1 MIHVFSYRDKNYIYD
16 VGSGSLHE
24 CDKTTADYLKAKEEG
39 QDVDITYIS
48 DEEIKN
54 ILADVEGLKEQG
66 LLFKDEVNTYPM
78 KSDEVKALCIH
89 ICHDCNFRCRYCFAD
104 EGAYHAEREFM
115 SEETAKAAVDFL
127 IANSGKRKVL
137 EMDFFGGEPLMNLG
151 VLKNTVYYAKEQA
164 AKAGKKFLFTTTTNA
179 LLLNDETIKFFNEE
193 MENVVLSLDG
203 QEKKCTT
210 QSERR

>member
-78 KSDEVKALCIH
+78 KSDEVKASAFIS
-89 ICHDCNFRCRYCFAD
+89 AT
-104 EGAYHAEREFM
+104 
-115 SEETAKAAVDFL
+115 TAISAAA
-127 IANSGKRKVL
+127 IASRTRA
-137 EMDFFGGEPLMNLG
+137 PITPSANL
-151 VLKNTVYYAKEQA
+151 
-164 AKAGKKFLFTTTTNA
+164 
-179 LLLNDETIKFFNEE
+179 
-193 MENVVLSLDG
+193 
-203 QEKKCTT
+203 
-210 QSERR
+210 